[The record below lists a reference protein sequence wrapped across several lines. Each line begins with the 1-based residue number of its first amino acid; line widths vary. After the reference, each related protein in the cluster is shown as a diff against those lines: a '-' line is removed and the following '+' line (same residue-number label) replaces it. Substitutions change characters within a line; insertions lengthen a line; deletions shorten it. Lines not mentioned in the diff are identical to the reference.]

1 MRVQLITHSYLPER
15 TPPQRRWTAFVQA
28 FRAEG
33 WEVDIVV
40 PPADPGHIPG
50 GGHAAGQ
57 GGQDAVDA
65 DASPGEGPW
74 GERIH
79 RTLRWPAL
87 RGTRDGRFLGHVV
100 HAVAAIPVGLRAPR
114 PDVMVI
120 TVPALPTVVAGWT
133 LSRLRRVPLIVEMRD
148 AWPDLARE
156 SGVSTGLLSRV
167 MESLV
172 TGTQRAADLV
182 VTVTEGFAERLRE
195 RGIERVEVVG
205 NGVPLEDIP
214 ALPVRTRTAGHLH
227 VLYLGN
233 HGESQGLETII
244 QAAALVRGGPER
256 ITVRLVGSGTRHR
269 ALAELNDSLDGPV
282 QMLGPV
288 HGAALQEQY
297 AWADTCLVTLRSDWP
312 SFEWTVPSKTYE
324 LLAVGRHVTGI
335 VTGEAARILEDS
347 GAATLVAPQAQ
358 DLAEQWRRQARQPQ
372 STDVDVRGREWVR
385 RHADLPQLGRRFV
398 ERARRTVLR
407 HAGRGTPYNRH

>member
-15 TPPQRRWTAFVQA
+15 TPPQRRWTAFVEA

-33 WEVDIVV
+33 WDVDIVA
-40 PPADPGHIPG
+40 PPADPGHVPG
-50 GGHAAGQ
+50 AGRSVPHAAAGAT
-57 GGQDAVDA
+57 DAW
-65 DASPGEGPW
+65 GPR

-87 RGTRDGRFLGHVV
+87 RGTRDGRFLGHIV
-100 HAVAAIPVGLRAPR
+100 HAVAAIPVGLRACR
-114 PDVMVI
+114 PDLIVI

-148 AWPDLARE
+148 AWPDLARD
-156 SGVSTGLLSRV
+156 SKVSTGLLSRL

-182 VTVTEGFAERLRE
+182 VTVTEGFAERLGE
-195 RGIERVEVVG
+195 RGIPRVDVVG
-205 NGVPLEDIP
+205 NGVPLAEIP
-214 ALPVRTRTAGHLH
+214 VVPGRARTAGSLN

-233 HGESQGLETII
+233 HGESQGLETVIR
-244 QAAALVRGGPER
+244 AAALVRDGPED
-256 ITVRLVGSGTRHR
+256 IEVRLVGAGTRR
-269 ALAELNDSLDGPV
+269 AALAALNDSLGAPA
-282 QMLGPV
+282 QMLEPV
-288 HGAALQEQY
+288 HGAELRDQY
-297 AWADTCLVTLRSDWP
+297 AWADTCLVTLRPDWP

-347 GAATLVAPQAQ
+347 GAATLVAADPESLA
-358 DLAEQWRRQARQPQ
+358 DLWRRLAREPE
-372 STDVDVRGREWVR
+372 STAVGGRGRDWVAL
-385 RHADLPQLGRRFV
+385 HADLPHLGRRFV
-398 ERARRTVLR
+398 ERARDTVLR
-407 HAGRGTPYNRH
+407 HAGRADAYNRH

>member
-15 TPPQRRWTAFVQA
+15 TPPERRWAAFVEA

-50 GGHAAGQ
+50 GGH
-57 GGQDAVDA
+57 DAVPDSGTSGTRP
-65 DASPGEGPW
+65 DLGPW

-79 RTLRWPAL
+79 RTLRWSAL
-87 RGTRDGRFLGHVV
+87 RGTRDGRFLGHIL
-100 HAVAAIPVGLRAPR
+100 HALTAIPVGLRAGR
-114 PDVMVI
+114 PDVIVI

-156 SGVSTGLLSRV
+156 SGVSTGLLSRL

-172 TGTQRAADLV
+172 TGTQRTADLV

-195 RGIERVEVVG
+195 RGIERVDVVG
-205 NGVPLEDIP
+205 NGVPLDAIP
-214 ALPVRTRTAGHLH
+214 ALPAHIRPPGHLN

-233 HGESQGLETII
+233 HGESQGLETVIR
-244 QAAALVRGGPER
+244 AAALVRGGPEH
-256 ITVRLVGSGTRHR
+256 ITVRFVGSGTQRA
-269 ALAELNDSLDGPV
+269 ALAELNASLGAPV
-282 QMLGPV
+282 QMLESV
-288 HGAALQEQY
+288 HGAALTAQY
-297 AWADTCLVTLRSDWP
+297 SWADTCLVTLRPDWP

-324 LLAVGRHVTGI
+324 LLAVGRHVTGV
-335 VTGEAARILEDS
+335 VTGEAARILEES
-347 GAATLVAPQAQ
+347 GASTLVPAEPQA
-358 DLAEQWRRQARQPQ
+358 LAAVWRLLAQEQG
-372 STDVDVRGREWVR
+372 STDVAGRGREWVS

-398 ERARRTVLR
+398 ERARDTVLR
-407 HAGRGTPYNRH
+407 HADRRTPYNRH